1 MHSPPPKAALAAEAE
16 AFLDANPAVRS
27 ALIVFTDLCGVQR
40 GKQLTRAEIMPAW
53 ENGRFMA
60 CSAMSMDITGRDVEE
75 TGMIFAT
82 GDADRT
88 LWPVPGSLKRI
99 PWSIEPQA
107 QYIGTFHE
115 LDGEP
120 SLADPRHAL
129 RRVIERFA
137 SLKLKPV
144 AAVELEFYLLDRES
158 ALAGRPQPPKGLTTP
173 AQQKHY
179 GGYSLTDLDDFAPF
193 FRDVYAAAEVQG
205 LPLEA
210 LLSEYSPGQMEI
222 GLKYRT
228 DALQACDEGLQFKR
242 LIKGVA
248 ERHGMI
254 ASFMAKPYSAW
265 TGCGQ
270 HLHVS
275 LADEKGKN
283 VFAVGDDPAKN
294 TALRHAIG
302 GMKATMADGMA
313 IFAPNANSYR
323 RFRKSSYAPIAPNW
337 GVNNRTVSLRIPAGK
352 GRSTHVEHRASGA
365 DANSYLAMAA
375 VLAGVHYGL
384 THKIDP
390 GPPVEGNGY
399 EQPSDPMPT
408 NWFAALAQ
416 LRASKVMKDYFG
428 DKLIDTFCTI
438 KEVEA
443 DRFFAEP
450 QPLDFDY
457 YLRSV

>member
-1 MHSPPPKAALAAEAE
+1 MLTPPPKDKLIAEAK
-16 AFLDANPAVRS
+16 AFLDANPGVRFCAV
-27 ALIVFTDLCGVQR
+27 VFTDLVGVQR
-40 GKQLTRAEIMPAW
+40 GKLLTRAEILNAW
-53 ENGRFMA
+53 ENGRFLA

-82 GDADRT
+82 GDADRL
-88 LWPVPGSLKRI
+88 LWPVPGTLKVV
-99 PWSIEPQA
+99 PWAPEQA
-107 QYIGTFHE
+107 QYLGTFHE
-115 LDGEP
+115 LDGKP

-129 RRVIERFA
+129 VRVLDRFKDLGLTPA
-137 SLKLKPV
+137 
-144 AAVELEFYLLDRES
+144 AAVELEFYLLDRDS
-158 ALAGRPQPPKGLTTP
+158 ALAGKPQPPKGLATP
-173 AQQKHY
+173 ALQKHY
-179 GGYSLTDLDDFAPF
+179 GGYSLSDLDDFAPF
-193 FRDVYAAAEVQG
+193 FRDLYASAESQA

-228 DALQACDEGLQFKR
+228 DALAACDEGMQFKR
-242 LIKGVA
+242 LVKATA

-275 LADEKGKN
+275 LTGKDGKN
-283 VFAVGDDPAKN
+283 AFASDDPVN
-294 TALRHAIG
+294 CQLLRHAIG

-337 GVNNRTVSLRIPAGK
+337 AVNNRTVSLRIPAGK
-352 GRSTHVEHRASGA
+352 GAACHVEHRASGA

-375 VLAGVHYGL
+375 VLAGVHYGIVN
-384 THKIDP
+384 KIDP

-399 EQPSDPMPT
+399 EQPADPMPT
-408 NWFAALAQ
+408 NWFAALET
-416 LRASKVMKDYFG
+416 LRQSDIMRDYLG
-428 DKLIDTFCTI
+428 SELIDVFATI
-438 KEVEA
+438 KEIEA

>member
-1 MHSPPPKAALAAEAE
+1 MLSPPKKSILTAEAK
-16 AFLDANPAVRS
+16 AFLDANPDVASVHV
-27 ALIVFTDLCGVQR
+27 IFTDLVGVQR

-53 ENGRFMA
+53 ENGRFLA

-88 LWPVPGSLKRI
+88 LWPVPGTLKRV
-99 PWSIEPQA
+99 PWAATPQA
-107 QYIGTFHE
+107 QYLGTFHE
-115 LDGEP
+115 LDGAA
-120 SLADPRHAL
+120 STADPRHAL
-129 RRVIERFA
+129 ARVIERFDE
-137 SLKLKPV
+137 LKLKPV
-144 AAVELEFYLLDRES
+144 AAVELEFYLFDRDS
-158 ALAGRPQPPKGLTTP
+158 ALAGKPQPPKGLTVP
-173 AQQKHY
+173 ATQKHY

-228 DALQACDEGLQFKR
+228 DALQACDEGMQFKR

-248 ERHGMI
+248 ERHGLI

-275 LADEKGKN
+275 LADDKGKN
-283 VFAVGDDPAKN
+283 VFASDEPAKN
-294 TALRHAIG
+294 TLLRHAIG

-323 RFRKSSYAPIAPNW
+323 RFRKSSYAPIAPSW

-352 GRSTHVEHRASGA
+352 GPATHVEHRASGA

-384 THKIDP
+384 KNKIDP

-408 NWFAALAQ
+408 NWFAALAK
-416 LRASKVMKDYFG
+416 LRSSGVMKDYLG
-428 DKLIDTFCTI
+428 EALVDTFCTI

-457 YLRSV
+457 YLRTV

>member
-1 MHSPPPKAALAAEAE
+1 MITPPPKELLVKEAK
-16 AFLDANPAVRS
+16 AFLDANPDIRHTA
-27 ALIVFTDLCGVQR
+27 IVFTDLVGVQR
-40 GKQLTRAEIMPAW
+40 GKHLTRAEVLPAW

-88 LWPVPGSLKRI
+88 LWPVPGTLKRV
-99 PWSIEPQA
+99 PWAHEPQA
-107 QYIGTFHE
+107 QYLGTFHE
-115 LDGEP
+115 LDGTP
-120 SLADPRHAL
+120 ALADPRHAL
-129 RRVIERFA
+129 GRVIERFQE
-137 SLKLKPV
+137 LKLKPC
-144 AAVELEFYLLDRES
+144 AAVELEFYLLDRDS
-158 ALAGRPQPPKGLTTP
+158 ALAGKPRPPRGLAMP
-173 AQQKHY
+173 AEQKHY
-179 GGYSLTDLDDFAPF
+179 GGYSLQDLDDFAPF
-193 FRDVYAAAEVQG
+193 FKDLYAAADIQG
-205 LPLEA
+205 LPVEA
-210 LLSEYSPGQMEI
+210 LLSEYSAGQMEI

-228 DALQACDEGLQFKR
+228 DALLACDEGLQFKR
-242 LIKGVA
+242 LVKGVA

-254 ASFMAKPYSAW
+254 ASFMAKPYSGW

-275 LADEKGKN
+275 LADESGKN
-283 VFAVGDDPAKN
+283 VFASDEPTTNVL
-294 TALRHAIG
+294 LRQAIG
-302 GMKATMADGMA
+302 GMKTTMADGMA

-352 GRSTHVEHRASGA
+352 GASTHVEHRASGA

-375 VLAGVHYGL
+375 VLAGVHYGIKN
-384 THKIDP
+384 KIDP

-416 LRASKVMKDYFG
+416 LRASSIMKDYFG
-428 DKLIDTFCTI
+428 EKLIDTFCTI

-457 YLRSV
+457 YLRTV